1 LLSRFRLFLIDF
13 FESNLQKFQSKSRI
27 ESRSFE
33 ANLYSSN
40 RVSKCAQ
47 IAKSQSR
54 LRYAHHWWAAT
65 ERGRPVV
72 CSHWVGGLAVPVS
85 RRRRRRRGTAV
96 GQAMQ
101 SRRRRAHGATRRHAA
116 PPRSVFRRRLHV
128 TAVGAGV
135 YMTRNMVQ
143 IVDTTSLALP
153 NYTVPKIIYYS

>member
-1 LLSRFRLFLIDF
+1 MC
-13 FESNLQKFQSKSRI
+13 
-27 ESRSFE
+27 
-33 ANLYSSN
+33 SN
-40 RVSKCAQ
+40 REIP
-47 IAKSQSR
+47 IATEICPSLVGR
-54 LRYAHHWWAAT
+54 DPT

-143 IVDTTSLALP
+143 IVDTTSQALP
-153 NYTVPKIIYYS
+153 NYTVPKINIYRFNYIIITCSM